1 MAGDYRVADSLLHDV
16 SDDELEAILFDSD
29 DDDVLEAPI
38 HPIPSMQGAFDESIL
53 ESIEQA
59 ESGHPIPKKFVLGP
73 EARRQQLLDGG
84 DFNNTYNAKWRK
96 EPRAKYHPL
105 SKVMA
110 QIAFG
115 IHLLHRQMARSDDE
129 VIRILQRHIDEVD
142 NFVQKTEED
151 LYMATTDICER
162 MNHLKLPLDHVDIF
176 DVMLEDREFRLSLL
190 DGNEKIERIVNRTS
204 ELRNDMLVDIGKAI
218 QSTKDTADYLTRI
231 GSTWP
236 FAPSSMELYHTMLA
250 NTEGWLDCFNDLQMQ
265 GHSLGV
271 SLTNLGSILNEMARR
286 AGIASRKRIVS
297 FPCPSW
303 EFHARSAA
311 C

>member
-1 MAGDYRVADSLLHDV
+1 MAGDYRVGDSLLHDDT
-16 SDDELEAILFDSD
+16 DDELEALLFDSD
-29 DDDVLEAPI
+29 SDDGLEAPI
-38 HPIPSMQGAFDESIL
+38 HPIPSLQGPFDESIL
-53 ESIEQA
+53 ESIEQ
-59 ESGHPIPKKFVLGP
+59 SGTGHPLPKKFTLGP

-129 VIRILQRHIDEVD
+129 VIRILQKHIDEVD

-151 LYMATTDICER
+151 LYMATIDIRDR

-176 DVMLEDREFRLSLL
+176 DVMLEDREFRFSLL
-190 DGNEKIERIVNRTS
+190 DGNEKIERIVNRTA

-218 QSTKDTADYLTRI
+218 QSTKDTADYLTRV
-231 GSTWP
+231 GSTWS
-236 FAPSSMELYHTMLA
+236 FAPSSMALYHTMLA
-250 NTEGWLDCFNDLQMQ
+250 NTEGWLDCFKDLQNK

-271 SLTNLGSILNEMARR
+271 SLTNLNTILNEIARR

-297 FPCPSW
+297 VPYLFQ
-303 EFHARSAA
+303 E
-311 C
+311 